1 VKRQTLVRLATG
13 IFLSVVSLCLSPQ
26 MSAQSATTGGLAG
39 SVLDPMGSAISGA
52 TIILFN
58 QMTGHR
64 QTTMTSTSGG
74 YQFSLLSPGI
84 YEVQF
89 FFEGFKTADVM
100 SVVVNVSEVATL
112 EATLDPGSSDIQEVC
127 HCRIGRAIASSTGT
141 LVNSKTITAVPLTT
155 RNFTQVLSM
164 TSGSAASVN
173 NAGSLGSGSQS
184 VNVNGNTTAGTY
196 TVDGAASGATVPNPD
211 TISEF
216 KIQTSQY
223 DAGYGVLV
231 PSTNLV
237 TRSGEN
243 GFYGDLWEF
252 LRNDMFNA
260 NAFFRKETGQ
270 PRPEMKQNQFGGTFG
285 GPIKRDKLFFFGS
298 YQGTRQKTGLDPTSL
313 STLILPPL
321 TNDRSAA
328 TIATEFCP
336 TNHILTSGPNAGQPN
351 PAYLTFAGG
360 KQLDCN
366 NQNTATTASINPV
379 ALALLQAHI
388 GSGYVIPTP
397 QTILT
402 SGANAGLGF
411 SSYSFPSAYNE
422 DQYLFNVDYVVSK
435 KHTLSARTYVG
446 RVRELESFGGTVFA
460 SPLTP
465 NVPGFPDLI
474 KTQDFLGSL
483 KLSSVFTSNLANELR
498 MTYTHTPGL
507 ATGPGDLSA
516 ATIGMTPVDPLFPYA
531 PGISVL
537 GSLGG
542 FQIGQSRNE
551 YATLSNTYS
560 WADNLSWVHDKQ
572 TFRAGVFV
580 YRQYSLLDDI
590 GAARGDVTFQNFAD
604 FLVGQSAAQNAS
616 PRGLSNIQSVTANE
630 GAGKKGEIP
639 YRTQTNSASVF
650 IQDDIKVGP
659 RFTANFGLRWDYFP
673 PSYDTAGQL
682 GNDWDSLL
690 NLIPVPPLSGT
701 YVGSTVAANYNAN
714 TINPY
719 TNLSFGQPPPGVF
732 IRPGKSFYVN
742 GAPLDTFAPRFGF
755 AWQPGG
761 TSGRVALRGGYG
773 WFYQSPPAQGSAPGL
788 PAVNSPP
795 FGQIFGKVGT
805 SNGLSTF
812 QKPFPTTTLGFAL
825 RTPTSQLTDRVVGP
839 VYRIPMLQEWNLNVQ
854 YSLSSSLA
862 LDLGYV
868 GSYGNHLVLGQGLN
882 QPLLASPSDPV
893 NCGYDGNPEDCITT
907 NTSAN
912 ASLRT
917 PVLGETPTAL
927 LATRYEG
934 TSWYHSLQATLRQ
947 NMSRGLTFSA
957 GYTFSK
963 AETNTTLFNDQTS
976 LADDWAR
983 ASFDRT
989 HRLIA
994 NYNYQFPTLIAQGWR
1009 GVLLKDWSTS
1019 GIVIIQSGLPMTL
1032 TDPIGGSVYGFA
1044 GPSTVTL
1051 CPGATNHSLATS
1063 GRDQTRLTSW
1073 FNTSA
1078 ICSAPI
1084 VGSDG
1089 LATGYGDSGQSI
1101 VNGPGQFNTD
1111 FSIGKTFR
1119 VGGLRDDAELAF
1131 RAEFYNAFNHP
1142 QFSNPG
1148 TTLGS
1153 ATFGVITQTSVA
1165 PRLIQF
1171 GLKYLF

>member
-1 VKRQTLVRLATG
+1 MKRYILVRPAAG
-13 IFLSVVSLCLSPQ
+13 IFLGIVSLCVIPKI
-26 MSAQSATTGGLAG
+26 SAQSATTGGLAG
-39 SVLDPMGSAISGA
+39 SVQDPKGSAIPGA
-52 TIILFN
+52 TIVLLN
-58 QMTGHR
+58 HMTGQM
-64 QTTMTSTSGG
+64 QTTMTSTNGG

-100 SVVVNVSEVATL
+100 SVVVNVSEVSTL
-112 EATLDPGSSDIQEVC
+112 EATLNPGSSTVQEAC
-127 HCRIGRAIASSTGT
+127 NCRMGQAIASSTGT

-164 TSGSAASVN
+164 TSGSAANVN
-173 NAGSLGSGSQS
+173 NAGLLGSGSQS
-184 VNVNGNTTAGTY
+184 VNVNGNITAGTY
-196 TVDGAASGATVPNPD
+196 TVDGAASGTTVPNPD

-223 DAGYGVLV
+223 DSGYGVLV

-243 GFYGDLWEF
+243 SFHGDLWEF

-298 YQGTRQKTGLDPTSL
+298 YQGTRQRTGLDPTSL

-328 TIATEFCP
+328 TIAAEFCP
-336 TNHILTSGPNAGQPN
+336 ANHILTSGPSAGQPD
-351 PAYLTFAGG
+351 PAFLTFAGG

-366 NQNTATTASINPV
+366 NQNTATTSNINPV

-388 GSGYVIPTP
+388 GSGYVVPTP

-411 SSYSFPSAYNE
+411 SSYSIPSTYNE
-422 DQYLFNVDYVVSK
+422 DQYLFNADYVVSK
-435 KHTLSARTYVG
+435 KHTLSGRTYYG
-446 RVRELESFGGTVFA
+446 RVGELESFGSPIFA
-460 SPLTP
+460 SPLSP
-465 NVPGFPDLI
+465 NVPGFPDVI
-474 KTQDFLGSL
+474 STQDFLGSL
-483 KLSSVFTSNLANELR
+483 KLSSVLASNLANEAL
-498 MTYTHTPGL
+498 MTYTHSPGEG
-507 ATGPGDLSA
+507 TGPADLSA
-516 ATIGMTPVDPLFPYA
+516 AAIGMTPVDPLFPYA
-531 PGISVL
+531 PGISVVGL
-537 GSLGG
+537 LGG
-542 FQIGQSRNE
+542 FRIGQSRNE
-551 YATLSNTYS
+551 YATLNNTYS
-560 WADNLSWVHDKQ
+560 WADNLSWVHGRQ
-572 TFRAGVFV
+572 TIRTGVFI
-580 YRQYSLLDDI
+580 YRHYSLLDDI

-604 FLVGQSAAQNAS
+604 FLVGLSAAQNAS
-616 PRGLSNIQSVTANE
+616 PRGLSNIQSVVANE
-630 GAGKKGEIP
+630 GAGQKGEIP
-639 YRTQTNSASVF
+639 YRTQTNSASAFVE
-650 IQDDIKVGP
+650 DDIKLLP
-659 RFTANFGLRWDYFP
+659 RFTVNLGLRWDYFP
-673 PSYDTAGQL
+673 ASYDTAGQL
-682 GNDWDSLL
+682 GNDWDTLL
-690 NLIPVPPLSGT
+690 NLLPVPPLSGT
-701 YVGSTVAANYNAN
+701 YVGTTVAANYNAN

-719 TNLSFGQPPPGVF
+719 TNLQFGQPPAGVF
-732 IRPGKSFYVN
+732 VRPGNSFYLN
-742 GAPLDTFAPRFGF
+742 GAPLDNFAPRFGF
-755 AWQPGG
+755 AWQPGKS
-761 TSGRVALRGGYG
+761 SGRVAVRGGYG
-773 WFYQSPPAQGSAPGL
+773 WFYQSPPANGSAGG

-795 FGQIFGKVGT
+795 FGQIFGNVGT

-812 QKPFPTTTLGFAL
+812 QKPFPTTTLGFVL
-825 RTPTSQLTDRVVGP
+825 RTPTSRLTDRVVGP
-839 VYRIPMLQEWNLNVQ
+839 GYKIPMLQEWNLNVQ
-854 YSLSSSLA
+854 YSLTSSLA

-868 GSYGNHLVLGQGLN
+868 GSYGNHLVLGQGIN
-882 QPLLASPSDPV
+882 QSLLASPSQPV
-893 NCGYDGNPEDCITT
+893 NCGYDGNLADCITT

-917 PVLGETPTAL
+917 PILGETPTAL
-927 LATRYEG
+927 LATRYQG
-934 TSWYHSLQATLRQ
+934 TSWYHSLQATLSQRLW
-947 NMSRGLTFSA
+947 RGLTFSA

-963 AETNTTLFNDQTS
+963 AETNTTLYNDQTT
-976 LADDWAR
+976 LAHDWAR

-994 NYNYQFPTLIAQGWR
+994 NYNYQFPAVTARGWR

-1019 GIVIIQSGLPMTL
+1019 GLVIIQSGLPMTL
-1032 TDPIGGSVYGFA
+1032 VDPIGGSVYGFA
-1044 GPSTVTL
+1044 GTSTVTL
-1051 CPGATNHSLATS
+1051 CPGATDHSVATS
-1063 GRDQTRLTSW
+1063 GRDQSRLTSW

-1089 LATGYGDSGQSI
+1089 LATGYGDSGQGI

-1111 FSIGKTFR
+1111 FSVGKTIR
-1119 VGGLRDDAELAF
+1119 VGGLREDAVLAF
-1131 RAEFYNAFNHP
+1131 RTEFYNAFNHP